1 MTGDDRSPLKLFDRI
16 EAAAMVGYT
25 GFGIVLADLLEV
37 RDASRYRALHRVLDD
52 NGISEVEVEMLNDWY
67 LDGPVRETSDI
78 ARRELFE
85 AAEALGARHIKIGGD
100 ISGSPVAWGTF
111 VDEFAELCRQAADHG
126 TRIAF
131 EPMPFGNVANLA
143 AGRRLVDEAA
153 EAAGGL
159 ILDLCHMVRAGVSNA
174 EIAGLPARYLF
185 AVELD
190 DADDQVIGTLL
201 QDTIDR
207 RRLCGEGDQDV
218 TGFIRAVLA
227 TGFDGPWGVEILS
240 NEYRKLDLQ
249 SQVSRSYET
258 SAGALRLALEQ
269 STYDQNGGANGTDQ

>member
-1 MTGDDRSPLKLFDRI
+1 
-16 EAAAMVGYT
+16 
-25 GFGIVLADLLEV
+25 
-37 RDASRYRALHRVLDD
+37 
-52 NGISEVEVEMLNDWY
+52 
-67 LDGPVRETSDI
+67 
-78 ARRELFE
+78 
-85 AAEALGARHIKIGGD
+85 
-100 ISGSPVAWGTF
+100 
-111 VDEFAELCRQAADHG
+111 
-126 TRIAF
+126 
-131 EPMPFGNVANLA
+131 
-143 AGRRLVDEAA
+143 
-153 EAAGGL
+153 
-159 ILDLCHMVRAGVSNA
+159 
-174 EIAGLPARYLF
+174 
-185 AVELD
+185 VELD